1 MSRTKMILMKSKRNA
16 AFETEMVKING
27 VSNKRYSVDVFEK
40 SGNKLNCILYLMPDG
55 NWSELRDI
63 DADTF
68 KEISDSIIATEAREN
83 NPIKYEF
90 NPSDLD

>member
-1 MSRTKMILMKSKRNA
+1 LS
-16 AFETEMVKING
+16 
-27 VSNKRYSVDVFEK
+27 KRYSVEVFEK
-40 SGNKLNCILYLMPDG
+40 SGIKANYTLYLMPDG

-63 DADTF
+63 DADF
-68 KEISDSIIATEAREN
+68 FREISDSIIATEAREN